1 MQALIEALGHEVV
14 ELDRLQVQ
22 RSECT
27 VANKWKVEL
36 CYMYADSPTE
46 RTVEK
51 EVEVFVEKQVHVP
64 VEVPKKRPLC
74 DDTGCQT
81 TGIWSAARRLSTLR
95 VMSPCRT

>member
-51 EVEVFVEKQVHVP
+51 EVEVTQL
-64 VEVPKKRPLC
+64 RSYCNYYLYC
-74 DDTGCQT
+74 Y
-81 TGIWSAARRLSTLR
+81 LYSTLR
-95 VMSPCRT
+95 